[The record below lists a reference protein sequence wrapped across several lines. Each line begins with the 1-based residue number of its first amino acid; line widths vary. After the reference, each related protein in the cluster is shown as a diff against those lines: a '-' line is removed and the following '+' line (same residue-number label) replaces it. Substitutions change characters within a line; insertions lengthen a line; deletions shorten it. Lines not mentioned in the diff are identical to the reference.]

1 MGYVRDQ
8 MVTLNTGEAREEA
21 ASWAG
26 MIGWWLTAPA
36 AVVGDRVFF
45 GDTFG
50 IVYGLGTADGK
61 EQWRVEADD
70 KVEGGVNAL
79 EVTDPAKGKKEWR
92 IFFGSHDFN
101 LYSVAAETGEVRW
114 KHETENY
121 VMATPSIDAS
131 LPGVIFGGCDGFL
144 HIINGIT
151 GEKLHKYVFQGI
163 KTTDDEARDLANILK
178 DQGAKKVC
186 MTGYDYAYTTD
197 LFEAMKSELGNIPI
211 TGEFLVKLGTN
222 DFSTLIGQLQANECD
237 AVLGAL
243 FSGGFVAFA
252 KQAKPFGFFESK
264 KVVWAASVASTEVTT
279 QLKQDYPEGMWAGAF
294 DFWYYDGS
302 EAHKKFQDGIAKIE
316 GTKETGMYALNGY
329 RAMYFIAEA
338 MKKAGSDDPD
348 AVVAA
353 LEGLTIETPLGPVT
367 MDAKTHRV
375 DAAEFYGPVVTVAG
389 SDVKRMSP
397 INLVK

>member
-1 MGYVRDQ
+1 MKNWKFGIAGGVAVLGSMLAVSHAFAADPIKIGVVLPTSGGLASYGLTMIDGVKLAVQEINDAGGINGRQLEYVARDSQ
-8 MVTLNTGEAREEA
+8 TNPNVASAAAKELISKEGVKAIIGAVSSGVTLAVSEVAKQEKVV
-21 ASWAG
+21 
-26 MIGWWLTAPA
+26 LFAPA
-36 AVVGDRVFF
+36 AR
-45 GDTFG
+45 
-50 IVYGLGTADGK
+50 
-61 EQWRVEADD
+61 
-70 KVEGGVNAL
+70 
-79 EVTDPAKGKKEWR
+79 AK
-92 IFFGSHDFN
+92 S
-101 LYSVAAETGEVRW
+101 
-114 KHETENY
+114 
-121 VMATPSIDAS
+121 
-131 LPGVIFGGCDGFL
+131 
-144 HIINGIT
+144 IT

-222 DFSTLIGQLQANECD
+222 DFSTLISQLQANECD